1 MLQISAIDDFF
12 KNKTNQQQHF
22 YLDNSASSDDDDYKY
37 SKWKFQY
44 VLGLIWLMD
53 NSHTSMTN

>member
-1 MLQISAIDDFF
+1 MLQIHAIDDL
-12 KNKTNQQQHF
+12 KNQKTKKN
-22 YLDNSASSDDDDYKY
+22 LDNSASSDENNCKY